1 MADMIPNRESGKL
14 EPVAVTPDFK
24 GIAQNLKSKGMSYDD
39 IKNKGT
45 AVLADANSVNFDDPE
60 GARPSDKEFVMP
72 PDKEGRVNP
81 ALQKL
86 LQAFEELEL
95 EESEGG
101 ATQGSEIT
109 SPQRTPELMQA
120 LEGNRA
126 KPKQAPLEMFNMSEE
141 LDLDMAFGAT
151 YKPPV
156 EFNVEGATE
165 MAVLTAGFLGQAVDS
180 LRDEYREG
188 VTTGITFAKEAL
200 AKSQM
205 GAAIS
210 RIEKEIDLAG
220 TPEEVAEILTAS
232 KDTIR
237 QPVSMLDFRRN
248 FVVESMRPPSNRVPS
263 IVQDITD
270 DAIMAE
276 ELSKAQEKLW
286 ENASWSDIGW
296 DFVELLSPTGLIS
309 EELGKFNTGLEGELV
324 KLRTVPKE
332 KQRVAFETLMETW
345 IETETF
351 LINNNN
357 SLLISDQL
365 QGMEEAIREGALGL
379 IEAGGTSAEFQDKFE
394 SALNAT
400 VFAFEAKSLIKG
412 TGGVFKFLASRVFPS
427 NRTSTSLLPSE
438 RIPFTPF
445 TDASN
450 TITVNNPTGAQIVPV
465 LKSVREEL
473 KVTASK
479 KQPTLVRK
487 TLEKEKKELGALKQ
501 TLNLEVTNKAA
512 RELANKEKIKFKDAV
527 KKVNTERQEQL
538 NAIARREETVQV
550 MIDDFDKAA
559 TEESKLSRLN
569 TFERDGR
576 LAPDDLFQAT
586 GQHKVEMVYNTRDG
600 TNAYDQLV
608 KERTLKFFD
617 DLDSKTLEEIASEV
631 GMTASAMAARVTPT
645 PSPTTDLGYPNI
657 SSRVN
662 ELILADQKDLI
673 AGEARGVALSK
684 QTGGTLKLQENGV
697 AIIPNNDDAS
707 WGDFKFLFGNGD
719 EGFDNASEAQRA
731 MENGLVGIDVKRVV
745 ERNGKWYVEA
755 EQKHVFD
762 PRLDTKDL
770 YVGNGKLVNSSG
782 YVFDPLRR
790 LGEDVLKGV
799 FALKNYNRSVAQ
811 KMQNELESIF
821 SKDSSVLASWGLRPM
836 SAKDT
841 NALLKALEHTDQ
853 DGIDWIRSVDEYAE
867 IVDMTVDASQNTWK
881 RYQRTQ
887 KLMDDIYQIRNE
899 KYRKYLTSQGVK
911 DVKIGDNNYRGT
923 PVESSDGKPVF
934 DPVTNRLVTKE
945 DMLFYFQESQVI
957 IKLQQPIPDETGMLR
972 QYVFAINSDVK
983 ELPAKVL
990 NQRAGHIDRF
1000 YRETGW
1006 TVKVSNVKVVDDV
1019 EIPYSS
1025 TTHIVASKADA
1036 DRIVRE
1042 TMEETGEV
1050 ATATRA
1056 RENDELE
1063 GIYGDE
1069 SGVQFGYAGTHTK
1082 QRGGILK
1089 GSDGMGAPISNV
1101 LESLSRT
1108 VSSVEKQLDVDI
1120 LNSLRARFMK
1130 QFAPYFKEKAGTKY
1144 SGRFEDMFN
1153 TSQIPDELAEKAKQ
1167 WHNYI
1172 ESISKIKQGENFAKL
1187 DMNINKILKMFGVSS
1202 DSQRVSS
1209 FAQNFTVQ
1217 AVIVGRPLFQ
1227 IPQNFT
1233 QLAYVLMKYPVEG
1246 VQSIPSLLSVL
1257 PALKKTNPDS
1267 IRAVARSMGISDEA
1281 AMDLIDDLKNNG
1293 LSDAIGM
1300 SDDFMRMVSS
1310 SGVDA
1315 SRSQIGNIGNFTK
1328 NSLMTPFRASK
1339 DAQESVLRLVN
1350 VTAYLSEYRKQVIN
1364 AGRPFNAKTKA
1375 DMNFNAQKITQT
1387 QNSVNQ
1393 FNYQDK
1399 SSVLSPMFQFMQHV
1413 HKMYLDVIVDPAMKL
1428 TKDPILKALGKEVPK
1443 RVSPLASSHL
1453 QAGGTLIAT
1462 YAMFGP
1468 QGVFGNILGNKAEDA
1483 INQIDNPIAREALQG
1498 NIINEIINS
1507 TVNALGA
1514 EGNVDY
1520 SSKIHPASFIDTFY
1534 EYHIESFFQEGT
1546 INVAGAV
1553 GYMGGVVTDAGKAVA
1568 AIATSEGLDFDDKAH
1583 NIIAEIGRTVTGLSD
1598 IEKSYMAYNLGNYVY
1613 KSTLSGNLTVTPYEA
1628 VMQAF
1633 NFTPT
1638 AIQDRWS
1645 EFSGG
1650 GKGKDSPVKGIAQIY
1665 SRLMHR
1671 ELAESDSFEDMLAI
1685 GVKYSSLAQASVDPL
1700 ERQEVVKELSRSVSE
1715 FGDKGYL
1722 DYIKPYMEQK
1732 KLSDVLYELKSLRE
1746 DASTDKM
1753 RQTIDTQIA
1762 IIQPMIETIQEVYKK

>member
-1 MADMIPNRESGKL
+1 MTP
-14 EPVAVTPDFK
+14 PDFNA
-24 GIAQNLKSKGMSYDD
+24 IAQDLKGQGFTYQDIEEKGSD
-39 IKNKGT
+39 ILNT
-45 AVLADANSVNFDDPE
+45 ASEVTLENPANS
-60 GARPSDKEFVMP
+60 RPSDVDIKGMP
-72 PDKEGRVNP
+72 SKEGGTPTSV
-81 ALQKL
+81 QKL
-86 LQAFEELEL
+86 LQAYESIEGEE
-95 EESEGG
+95 
-101 ATQGSEIT
+101 AVPVQGV
-109 SPQRTPELMQA
+109 
-120 LEGNRA
+120 A
-126 KPKQAPLEMFNMSEE
+126 KQQAPLEMFNMSED
-141 LDLDMAFGAT
+141 LDLDMAFGGT

-156 EFNVEGATE
+156 EFNAEGATE
-165 MAVLTAGFLGQAVDS
+165 MAVLTAGFLGQAVGS
-180 LRDEYREG
+180 LRDEYQQG
-188 VTTGITFAKEAL
+188 VTTGITLAKEAL
-200 AKSQM
+200 AKNKMETNISQ
-205 GAAIS
+205 
-210 RIEKEIDLAG
+210 IEKDIDLASS
-220 TPEEVAEILTAS
+220 PEEVASILTAS
-232 KDTIR
+232 KDNLR
-237 QPVSMLDFRRN
+237 QPLSMLDFRRN
-248 FVVESMRPPSNRVPS
+248 FVVESLSPPSNRVPF
-263 IVQDITD
+263 IVRDITD

-276 ELSKAQEKLW
+276 ELSKAQDKLW
-286 ENASWSDIGW
+286 ENTSWSGIGW
-296 DFVELLSPTGLIS
+296 DFVELISPTGLVS
-309 EELGKFNTGLEGELV
+309 EELGKFELGLEEQLE
-324 KLRTVPKE
+324 KLRTTPKE
-332 KQRVAFETLMETW
+332 NQRVVFETLMESW

-365 QGMEEAIREGALGL
+365 QGMEEALREGGLGL

-400 VFAFEAKSLIKG
+400 VFAYEAKALAKG
-412 TGGVFKFLASRVFPS
+412 TKGVFKFLASRIFPS
-427 NRTSTSLLPSE
+427 RRTSTSLLPSE

-445 TDASN
+445 TDSKN
-450 TITVNNPTGAQIVPV
+450 TITVDAPKD
-465 LKSVREEL
+465 L
-473 KVTASK
+473 VTVAK
-479 KQPTLVRK
+479 
-487 TLEKEKKELGALKQ
+487 
-501 TLNLEVTNKAA
+501 
-512 RELANKEKIKFKDAV
+512 
-527 KKVNTERQEQL
+527 
-538 NAIARREETVQV
+538 
-550 MIDDFDKAA
+550 
-559 TEESKLSRLN
+559 ESKV
-569 TFERDGR
+569 DI
-576 LAPDDLFQAT
+576 A
-586 GQHKVEMVYNTRDG
+586 YNTRDG
-600 TNAYDQLV
+600 ANAYDQLV

-617 DLDSKTLEEIASEV
+617 ALDAKTLKEVADEV
-631 GMTASAMAARVTPT
+631 GMSASAMAARVSST

-662 ELILADQKDLI
+662 ELILADQKTLI

-684 QTGGTLKLQENGV
+684 QTGGTLKLQESGT
-697 AIIPNNDDAS
+697 AILPNNDNAS

-745 ERNGKWYVEA
+745 EKNGKWYVEA

-770 YVGNGKLVNSSG
+770 YVGNGELVNSSG
-782 YVFDPLRR
+782 FVFDPLRR
-790 LGEDVLKGV
+790 LGQDVLKGV

-821 SKDSSVLASWGLRPM
+821 SRDSSVLASWGLKPM

-853 DGIDWIRSVDEYAE
+853 DGVDWIRSVDEYAK
-867 IVDMTVDASQNTWK
+867 IVDMDTSVAINTWK

-887 KLMDDIYQIRNE
+887 KVMDDIYQIRNE
-899 KYRKYLTSQGVK
+899 KYRKSLTSQGVK
-911 DVKIGDNNYRGT
+911 DVKIGETDYRGV
-923 PVESSDGKPVF
+923 PVNSSEGAPVF
-934 DPVTNRLVTKE
+934 DPITKKVIAQK
-945 DMLFYFQESQVI
+945 DLQESQII

-972 QYVFAINSDVK
+972 QYAIASKSDVR

-990 NQRAGHIDRF
+990 NQRTGHIDRF
-1000 YRETGW
+1000 YRDTGW
-1006 TVKVSNVKVVDDV
+1006 TVKVANVRVVDDV
-1019 EIPYSS
+1019 EVPYSS

-1042 TMEETGEV
+1042 TMEEAGEV
-1050 ATATRA
+1050 ATASRS
-1056 RENDELE
+1056 RENAELE

-1069 SGVQFGYAGTHTK
+1069 SSVQFGYAGTHTK
-1082 QRGGILK
+1082 QRGRILK
-1089 GSDGMGAPISNV
+1089 GSDGMDAPTSGI

-1120 LNSLRARFMK
+1120 LNSLRSRFMK
-1130 QFAPYFKEKAGTKY
+1130 QFTPYFKEKAGTKY
-1144 SGRFEDMFN
+1144 SGRLEDMFN
-1153 TSQIPDELAEKAKQ
+1153 TSDIPEELLEKAKQ

-1187 DMNINKILKMFGVSS
+1187 DRNINKILKMFGVSS

-1246 VQSIPSLLSVL
+1246 VQSIPNLLSVL
-1257 PALKKTNPDS
+1257 PALKKTTPES
-1267 IRAVARSMGISDEA
+1267 IRAVAKSMKISDKA
-1281 AMDLIDDLKNNG
+1281 AADLIDDLKNNG

-1315 SRSQIGNIGNFTK
+1315 SRSTIGNYGNVGK
-1328 NSLMTPFRASK
+1328 NFVMSPFRASK

-1393 FNYQDK
+1393 FSYQDK

-1428 TKDPILKALGKEVPK
+1428 TKDPIMKALGKEVPD
-1443 RVSPLASSHL
+1443 RISPLASSHM
-1453 QAGGTLIAT
+1453 QAAGTLIAT

-1468 QGVFGNILGNKAEDA
+1468 QGVMGNILGNKAEDA

-1553 GYMGGVVTDAGKAVA
+1553 GYMGGVITDAGKAVA
-1568 AIATSEGLDFDDKAH
+1568 AIATSEELDFDDKAH
-1583 NIIAEIGRTVTGLSD
+1583 NIIAEIGRTVTGVSD
-1598 IEKSYMAYNLGNYVY
+1598 VEKAYMAYNLGNYVY
-1613 KSTLSGNLTVTPYEA
+1613 KSTLSGNLTVTPYES

-1650 GKGKDSPVKGIAQIY
+1650 GKGKESPVKGIAQIY

-1685 GVKYSSLAQASVDPL
+1685 GTKYSSLAQSSVDPL
-1700 ERQEVVKELSRSVSE
+1700 ERQEVVKELSRSISE
-1715 FGDKGYL
+1715 FGDKSYL

-1753 RQTIDTQIA
+1753 RDTIDTQIA
-1762 IIQPMIETIQEVYKK
+1762 IIQPMIEQIEEVYGK